1 MRSTLIKRPAQAKFN
16 RCSSTMFS
24 LLLHPILL
32 LLTIV
37 SATPSQYCLF
47 GLPRN
52 EVDFCMAVSLYHNHS
67 TEAHDVHL
75 SFAMRRSPSNG
86 SYALGWTAIGAGSQ
100 MAGSLMFV
108 LYGDPAS
115 SDGPVKPTLSVR
127 TVNKGHAL
135 PQLIA
140 QDGAAKDLDVR
151 ISETKWSMAY
161 SDEDRPI
168 YVGSASVVCYACSKW
183 PGTEINPETASQPWI
198 WAWNKQQRMRGF
210 SPDQQLE
217 MHTLIDG
224 YGHFYV
230 DMEAATSHRATGP
243 PAFVTGN
250 NSNIGT
256 SDRLMEET
264 KTGLWQK
271 LMSRPLAH
279 LHGFFMMAAFLVL
292 FPAGVVAIRSGSDKS
307 FRFHWVIQVAGL
319 VSAFSG
325 AVLAIIMSD
334 RVFGSPHQ
342 IAGVVIFSL
351 LFVQAL
357 LGWRHHMDFIRIFRR
372 TWISYTHVYLGFVIL
387 LAGWANVISGLVLY
401 GFSKV
406 GTVMIG
412 VLILLE
418 LLGVGGWSFLARRRS
433 QARDS
438 GHKETPESSAAYFA
452 LDDIPESD
460 EEDDVPEDRGLMHKG
475 DGRN

>member
-1 MRSTLIKRPAQAKFN
+1 M
-16 RCSSTMFS
+16 
-24 LLLHPILL
+24 
-32 LLTIV
+32 
-37 SATPSQYCLF
+37 
-47 GLPRN
+47 
-52 EVDFCMAVSLYHNHS
+52 
-67 TEAHDVHL
+67 
-75 SFAMRRSPSNG
+75 
-86 SYALGWTAIGAGSQ
+86 
-100 MAGSLMFV
+100 
-108 LYGDPAS
+108 
-115 SDGPVKPTLSVR
+115 
-127 TVNKGHAL
+127 
-135 PQLIA
+135 
-140 QDGAAKDLDVR
+140 R

-307 FRFHWVIQVAGL
+307 FASTGSSKSPASSQP
-319 VSAFSG
+319 
-325 AVLAIIMSD
+325 LAAQS
-334 RVFGSPHQ
+334 SP
-342 IAGVVIFSL
+342 
-351 LFVQAL
+351 
-357 LGWRHHMDFIRIFRR
+357 
-372 TWISYTHVYLGFVIL
+372 
-387 LAGWANVISGLVLY
+387 
-401 GFSKV
+401 
-406 GTVMIG
+406 
-412 VLILLE
+412 
-418 LLGVGGWSFLARRRS
+418 
-433 QARDS
+433 
-438 GHKETPESSAAYFA
+438 SS
-452 LDDIPESD
+452 
-460 EEDDVPEDRGLMHKG
+460 
-475 DGRN
+475 